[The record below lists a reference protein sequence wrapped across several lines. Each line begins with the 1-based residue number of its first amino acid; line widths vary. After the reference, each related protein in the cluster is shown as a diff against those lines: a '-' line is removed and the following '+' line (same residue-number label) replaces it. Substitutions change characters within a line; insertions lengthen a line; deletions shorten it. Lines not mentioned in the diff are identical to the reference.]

1 VNAPG
6 AAGAPASP
14 ARLIVA
20 CSIVA
25 ASYVLAGKVGL
36 TLAFINPSTSAVW
49 PPSGIALA
57 AFLIFGPRVWPGIF
71 LGAFLVNES
80 TAGSLATS
88 LGIATGNTLEGLT
101 GAYLVSRFAAGRE
114 AFQRVRHLIL
124 VVLLAGLFSTTI
136 SATIGVT
143 SLALGGFAEW
153 SDFRSIWLTW
163 WLGDATGITVV
174 APVIILWANNP
185 RLDWPPFQRLEL
197 LVLFLVLCFLGWV
210 TFVLAR
216 VPLAFVCIPC
226 CVWAGFRF
234 GQREA
239 ATAALVLSAIATWA
253 AGIGLG
259 QFAGYPTNSALLVV
273 QIFIAVASL
282 IGLTVAAAVSG
293 RKLAEDE
300 VRKLNDDLEHRVG
313 ARTAALQ
320 SAIDALVA
328 SESRLAEAQE
338 VAHIGSWEWTIPEDR
353 LWWSEELHRMVGVDR
368 ASFKQSYEAFAEV
381 LHPDDRERVDSSVR
395 RAVEDRQPFDL
406 EFRLVRPGGDVRTI
420 QSRGRLVCDDQGRVI
435 RVIGTAQDLTDRARL
450 EGQLRQAQKMEAVGL
465 LAGGV
470 AHDFNN
476 TLTAILGYSE
486 DLLSQIGDD
495 KPISDDLRQIR
506 KAAEAAAGLTKQLLA
521 FSSRQMIRVSAVDL
535 NEAITAVE
543 RMLRRTISENITFV
557 TKLPRDLK
565 PIEADAT
572 HLQQVLL
579 NLALN
584 ARDAMPRG
592 GTLTIETANVEL
604 TPGYAASHAGIEP
617 GRYVRLAVS
626 DTGHGMDA
634 ATKARVFEPF
644 FTTKEQGRGTG
655 LGLATVYGI
664 VRQLRGAIWIYSE
677 PDQGTT
683 FKVYFREAH
692 TVVER
697 AAAAPARPL
706 GLVGEE
712 RESVLLVEDD
722 DRVRAFAK
730 LVLKRYGY
738 RVHEAESPVVALK
751 MAGDLEGPIHLLLT
765 DVIMPGMNGRELA
778 GQLSRIRPQT
788 RTLYMSGY
796 TGEAMLQQGLSVE
809 SLDLLEKPFTSTALL
824 RRVRDVLDGTSVGA

>member
-1 VNAPG
+1 VNAPR

-20 CSIVA
+20 CIIVA

-36 TLAFINPSTSAVW
+36 TLAFINPSASAVW

-57 AFLIFGPRVWPGIF
+57 ALLIFGPGVWPGVF
-71 LGAFLVNES
+71 AGAFLVNES

-88 LGIATGNTLEGLT
+88 LGIAAGNTLEGLA
-101 GAYLVSRFAAGRE
+101 GAYLVSHFAAGRQ
-114 AFQRVRHLIL
+114 AFQRVRNLIL
-124 VVLLAGLFSTTI
+124 VVLLAALLSTTI

-153 SDFRSIWLTW
+153 SDFRAIWLTW

-185 RLDWPPFQRLEL
+185 RLDWSPFQRLEL
-197 LVLFLVLCFLGWV
+197 LVLFLVLCLLGWV
-210 TFVLAR
+210 AFVLAG
-216 VPLAFVCIPC
+216 VPLAFICIPC

-259 QFAGYPTNSALLVV
+259 PFAGYQTNSALVVV
-273 QIFIAVASL
+273 QVFIAVASL
-282 IGLTVAAAVSG
+282 VGLTVAAAVSG

-300 VRKLNDDLEHRVG
+300 VRKLNEDLEHRVG

-320 SAIDALVA
+320 SAIDALVT
-328 SESRLAEAQE
+328 SEGRLAEAQE
-338 VAHIGSWEWTIPEDR
+338 VAHIGSWEWTVSEDR
-353 LWWSEELHRMVGVDR
+353 LWWSDELHRMFGVDR
-368 ASFKQSYEAFAEV
+368 ASFTQRYEAFSEI
-381 LHPDDRERVDSSVR
+381 LHPEDREHVDARVR
-395 RAVEDRQPFDL
+395 RAVEEDRQPFDI
-406 EFRLVRPGGDVRTI
+406 EFRLVRPGGEVRTI
-420 QSRGRLVCDDQGRVI
+420 QSRARIVCDGGRVT
-435 RVIGTAQDLTDRARL
+435 RVMGTAQDLTERTAL
-450 EGQLRQAQKMEAVGL
+450 EEQLRQSQKMEAVGQ

-486 DLLSQIGDD
+486 DLLSQIGED

-506 KAAEAAAGLTKQLLA
+506 RAAEAAAALTKQLLA
-521 FSSRQMIRVSAVDL
+521 FGSRQMIRMTAVDL
-535 NEAITAVE
+535 NDAVRTAE
-543 RMLRRTISENITFV
+543 RMLRRTIGEDITIV
-557 TKLPRDLK
+557 MKLPPDLK
-565 PIEADAT
+565 PIEADST

-584 ARDAMPRG
+584 ARDAMRG
-592 GTLTIETANVEL
+592 GTLTIETASVEL
-604 TPGYAASHAGIEP
+604 TPGYAASHPGIEP
-617 GRYVRLAVS
+617 GKYVRLAVS

-634 ATKARVFEPF
+634 ATKARIFEPF
-644 FTTKEQGRGTG
+644 FTTKERGKGTG

-664 VRQLRGAIWIYSE
+664 VRQLRGSIWVYSE
-677 PDQGTT
+677 PGRGTT

-692 TVVER
+692 AAVER
-697 AAAAPARPL
+697 TAASTSRPL

-738 RVHEAESPVVALK
+738 RVHEAASPAVALK
-751 MAGDLEGPIHLLLT
+751 LAGDLEGPIHLLLT

-778 GQLSRIRPQT
+778 SHLARIRPQT

-796 TGEAMLQQGLSVE
+796 TGEVMLQQGLPVD
-809 SLDLLEKPFTSTALL
+809 SLDLLEKPFTSTTLL
-824 RRVRDVLDGTSVGA
+824 RRVRDALDGTAVGA